1 MVLANKHKN
10 RFGIWWHDESMQVHI
25 KLEASKVL
33 KHFAL
38 NGTVISKG
46 KALGPACIV
55 VIPCYRLGKEILS
68 QGNRN

>member
-1 MVLANKHKN
+1 
-10 RFGIWWHDESMQVHI
+10 MQVHI
-25 KLEASKVL
+25 ELEASKVL

-38 NGTVISKG
+38 NGTVIIKG